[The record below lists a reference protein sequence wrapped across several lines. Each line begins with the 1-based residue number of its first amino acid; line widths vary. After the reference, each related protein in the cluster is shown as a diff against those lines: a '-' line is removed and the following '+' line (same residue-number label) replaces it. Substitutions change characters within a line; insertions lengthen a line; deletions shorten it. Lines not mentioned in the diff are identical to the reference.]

1 MTLSIQQIGANSWRQ
16 ISPELAPKLRVKD
29 GWRQF
34 QNWRQFFRGHPS
46 EPPKAGAKKSFGA
59 KKTGAKIAFWRQ
71 YFLLAIIF
79 GANNGFW
86 RQKIKN
92 WRQKLVT

>member
-59 KKTGAKIAFWRQ
+59 KKIGAKSR
-71 YFLLAIIF
+71 F
-79 GANNGFW
+79 GASIFYW
-86 RQKIKN
+86 R
-92 WRQKLVT
+92 